1 MGVKSD
7 IITKRSGRWLMK
19 KIQCVFFIILV
30 IFCRHVFAEAPH
42 TKSSQD
48 TKILEKPL
56 RAELVLKLGSDKAN
70 EDFYKPRSF
79 TVDKNGQ
86 IYILDAGN
94 SRIQCF
100 SKEGKFL
107 FSFGRQGQGPGE
119 LSDNA
124 GKIKIL
130 SDGNIYVIDN
140 SQRRINVYNLEG
152 KFLFLGKTIFK
163 FSDKTS
169 SSSAYFN
176 DIVLLN
182 NTYYLSSIF
191 LEEDH
196 KPIHISRTLGKL
208 DSSFGIFVE
217 PAVNQLQRISRLPP
231 LPYPWRMYYAD
242 SGFTKLV
249 VTNKNEI
256 IYSQAF
262 PYRLIKYDAKGQVL
276 KDIMGDV
283 EFDTHHHVE
292 YFREKGWVGV
302 RSYPNPPTG
311 IVLDVSINKENQVVV
326 PFLNPDR
333 DFFYIDIYD
342 LDLNLISRYKMPNII
357 SDVKKG
363 EHIRMGDVMIDNDN
377 YLYASVQ
384 SKENYPQIVKYKLI
398 FE

>member
-1 MGVKSD
+1 ML
-7 IITKRSGRWLMK
+7 TKT
-19 KIQCVFFIILV
+19 IQCVFFIILV
-30 IFCRHVFAEAPH
+30 IFCGYALAEGPL
-42 TKSSQD
+42 TPSSPD

-56 RAELVLKLGSDKAN
+56 RAELVLKIGSNKEN
-70 EDFYKPRSF
+70 EDFYKLRSF
-79 TVDKNGQ
+79 TVDKDGN

-119 LSDNA
+119 LSNNA
-124 GKIKIL
+124 CKIKIL
-130 SDGNIYVIDN
+130 SDGNVYVIDN
-140 SQRRINVYNLEG
+140 YPRRINVYNLKGE
-152 KFLFLGKTIFK
+152 FLFSGKTK
-163 FSDKTS
+163 FSFSDNSS

-182 NTYYLSSIF
+182 NTYYLSSLF
-191 LEEDH
+191 LEENH
-196 KPIHISRTLGKL
+196 KPIHICRTLGKV

-217 PAVNQLQRISRLPP
+217 PAVNLLKRINRLPFP
-231 LPYPWRMYYAD
+231 PPWRMAYAD
-242 SGFTKLV
+242 TGITKLV

-256 IYSQAF
+256 IFSQAF

-283 EFDTHHHVE
+283 DFDTYHHVK
-292 YFREKGWVGV
+292 YSVEKGWVAIY
-302 RSYPNPPTG
+302 SFPDPPTG
-311 IVLDVSINKENQVVV
+311 IVLDVSINRDNQVVV
-326 PFLNPDR
+326 PYLNQDQ

-357 SDVKKG
+357 SDAKKG
-363 EHIRMGDVMIDNDN
+363 EHIRVGDVMIDNDN

-384 SKENYPQIVKYKLI
+384 SKEDYPKVVKYKLI

>member
-1 MGVKSD
+1 
-7 IITKRSGRWLMK
+7 
-19 KIQCVFFIILV
+19 V
-30 IFCRHVFAEAPH
+30 IFWGYVLAEAPLIL
-42 TKSSQD
+42 SLPD
-48 TKILEKPL
+48 TKILEKPI
-56 RAELVLKLGSDKAN
+56 RAELLLKIGSDKEN
-70 EDFYKPRSF
+70 EDFYKLRSF
-79 TVDKNGQ
+79 TVDKNGN

-107 FSFGRQGQGPGE
+107 FGFGRQGQGPGE

-124 GKIKIL
+124 CKIKIL

-140 SQRRINVYNLEG
+140 YQRRINVYNLKGEFLFSG
-152 KFLFLGKTIFK
+152 KTKFL

-182 NTYYLSSIF
+182 NIYYLSSLF
-191 LEEDH
+191 LEENH
-196 KPIHISRTLGKL
+196 KPIHISRTLGKV
-208 DSSFGIFVE
+208 DRSFGIFVE

-231 LPYPWRMYYAD
+231 LPYPWRMYYGD

-283 EFDTHHHVE
+283 EFDTQHHVE

-311 IVLDVSINKENQVVV
+311 IVLDVSINRDNQVVV

-342 LDLNLISRYKMPNII
+342 LDLNLISRYKMQNII
-357 SDVKKG
+357 ADGKKG
-363 EHIRMGDVMIDNDN
+363 EYISAGDVLIDNDDN
-377 YLYASVQ
+377 LYAVVL
-384 SKENYPQIVKYKLI
+384 SKESYPQLVKYKLI
-398 FE
+398 LE

>member
-1 MGVKSD
+1 LKEVVARN
-7 IITKRSGRWLMK
+7 IHWLTKRIL
-19 KIQCVFFIILV
+19 CVFFIILM
-30 IFCRHVFAEAPH
+30 IFSGYVLAEAPL
-42 TKSSQD
+42 TPSSPD

-56 RAELVLKLGSDKAN
+56 RAELVFKLGSNKPN
-70 EDFYKPRSF
+70 EDFYKLSSF
-79 TVDKNGQ
+79 TVDKNGK

-100 SKEGKFL
+100 SKDGKFL
-107 FSFGRQGQGPGE
+107 FGFGRQGQGPGE

-124 GKIKIL
+124 LKIKIL

-140 SQRRINVYNLEG
+140 RQRRINVYNLKGEFLFSG
-152 KFLFLGKTIFK
+152 KTKFLFRG
-163 FSDKTS
+163 KTS

-182 NTYYLSSIF
+182 NTYYLSSLF
-191 LEEDH
+191 LEENH
-196 KPIHISRTLGKL
+196 KPIHISRTLGEI
-208 DSSFGIFVE
+208 DVSFGIFVE
-217 PAVNQLQRISRLPP
+217 PAVDQLQRINRLP

-242 SGFTKLV
+242 SSSTKLV

-256 IYSQAF
+256 IFSQVF

-283 EFDTHHHVE
+283 DFDTYHHVK
-292 YFREKGWVGV
+292 YSVEKGWVAIY
-302 RSYPNPPTG
+302 SYPDPPTG
-311 IVLDVSINKENQVVV
+311 IVLDVSINRDNQVVV
-326 PFLNPDR
+326 PYLNPDR

-363 EHIRMGDVMIDNDN
+363 EYISAGDVMIDNDDN
-377 YLYASVQ
+377 LYAVVL
-384 SKENYPQIVKYKLI
+384 SKESYPQLVKYKLI

>member
-1 MGVKSD
+1 VL
-7 IITKRSGRWLMK
+7 TKT
-19 KIQCVFFIILV
+19 IQCVFFIILV
-30 IFCRHVFAEAPH
+30 IFCGYALAEGPL
-42 TKSSQD
+42 TPSSPD

-56 RAELVLKLGSDKAN
+56 RAELVLKIGSNKEN
-70 EDFYKPRSF
+70 EDFYKLRSF
-79 TVDKNGQ
+79 TVDKDGN

-119 LSDNA
+119 LSNNA
-124 GKIKIL
+124 CKIKIL
-130 SDGNIYVIDN
+130 SDGNVYVIDN
-140 SQRRINVYNLEG
+140 YPRRINVYNLKGE
-152 KFLFLGKTIFK
+152 FLFSGKTK
-163 FSDKTS
+163 FSFSDNSS

-182 NTYYLSSIF
+182 NTYYLSSLF
-191 LEEDH
+191 LEENH
-196 KPIHISRTLGKL
+196 KPIHICRTLGKV

-217 PAVNQLQRISRLPP
+217 PAVNLLKRINRLPFP
-231 LPYPWRMYYAD
+231 PPWRMGYAD
-242 SGFTKLV
+242 SHITKLV

-256 IYSQAF
+256 IFSQAF

-283 EFDTHHHVE
+283 DFDTYHHVK
-292 YFREKGWVGV
+292 YSVEKGWVAIY
-302 RSYPNPPTG
+302 SFPDPPTG
-311 IVLDVSINKENQVVV
+311 IVLDVSINRDNQVVV
-326 PFLNPDR
+326 PYLNQDQ

-357 SDVKKG
+357 SDAKKG
-363 EHIRMGDVMIDNDN
+363 EHIRVGDVMIDNDN

-384 SKENYPQIVKYKLI
+384 SKEDYPKVVKYKLI

>member
-1 MGVKSD
+1 
-7 IITKRSGRWLMK
+7 MK

-30 IFCRHVFAEAPH
+30 IFCGYALAEGPL
-42 TKSSQD
+42 TPSSPD

-56 RAELVLKLGSDKAN
+56 RAELVFKLGSNKPN
-70 EDFYKPRSF
+70 EDFYKPSSF

-107 FSFGRQGQGPGE
+107 FGFGRQGQGPGE
-119 LSDNA
+119 LSNNA
-124 GKIKIL
+124 LKIKIL
-130 SDGNIYVIDN
+130 SDENIYVIDN
-140 SQRRINVYNLEG
+140 RQRRINVYSLEG
-152 KFLFLGKTIFK
+152 KFLFSGKTK
-163 FSDKTS
+163 FLFRGKTA

-182 NTYYLSSIF
+182 NTYYLSSLF
-191 LEEDH
+191 LEENH

-217 PAVNQLQRISRLPP
+217 PAVNQLQRINRLSF
-231 LPYPWRMYYAD
+231 PYPWRMYYAD
-242 SGFTKLV
+242 TDITKLV

-256 IYSQAF
+256 IFSQAY

-283 EFDTHHHVE
+283 DFDTHHHVE
-292 YFREKGWVGV
+292 YKYGSEAGGTTMY
-302 RSYPNPPTG
+302 SYPYPNSPPTG
-311 IVLDVSINKENQVVV
+311 IVLDVSINRGNQVVV
-326 PFLNPDR
+326 PYLNPDQ

-342 LDLNLISRYKMPNII
+342 LDLNLISRYKMSNII
-357 SDVKKG
+357 TDVKKG
-363 EHIRMGDVMIDNDN
+363 EHIGMGDVMIDNDN
-377 YLYASVQ
+377 NLYATVI
-384 SKENYPQIVKYKLI
+384 SKENYPQLVKYKLI

>member
-1 MGVKSD
+1 MGRM
-7 IITKRSGRWLMK
+7 TAK
-19 KIQCVFFIILV
+19 KIQCLFFIILV
-30 IFCRHVFAEAPH
+30 IFCGYALAEGLLSP
-42 TKSSQD
+42 SLPD

-56 RAELVLKLGSDKAN
+56 RAELVFKLGSNKPN
-70 EDFYKPRSF
+70 EDFYKPNSF

-119 LSDNA
+119 LSNNA
-124 GKIKIL
+124 SKIKIL

-140 SQRRINVYNLEG
+140 YPRRINVYNLEG
-152 KFLFLGKTIFK
+152 KFLFSGKKK
-163 FSDKTS
+163 FLFSERS
-169 SSSAYFN
+169 SGYFC
-176 DIVLLN
+176 DIILLN
-182 NTYYLSSIF
+182 NTYYFSSLY
-191 LEEDH
+191 LEENY
-196 KPIHISRTLGKL
+196 KPIQISHTLGEV

-217 PAVNQLQRISRLPP
+217 PAVNQLKRINKLPHP
-231 LPYPWRMYYAD
+231 DWWRVYYIV
-242 SGFTKLV
+242 SGNKLV
-249 VTNKNEI
+249 ATNKNEI
-256 IYSQAF
+256 IYSQAY
-262 PYRLIKYDAKGQVL
+262 PYRLIKYDTKGQVL

-283 EFDTHHHVE
+283 DFDTHHHVE
-292 YFREKGWVGV
+292 YEVTKDGTIMHH
-302 RSYPNPPTG
+302 YPYPDSPSAG
-311 IVLDVSINKENQVVV
+311 IVLDVSINRDNQVVV
-326 PFLNPDR
+326 PYVNQDQ

-342 LDLNLISRYKMPNII
+342 LNLNLISRYKMPNII

-384 SKENYPQIVKYKLI
+384 SKEDYPKVVKYKLI

>member
-1 MGVKSD
+1 ML
-7 IITKRSGRWLMK
+7 TKT
-19 KIQCVFFIILV
+19 IQCVFFIILV
-30 IFCRHVFAEAPH
+30 IFCGDALAEGPLIP
-42 TKSSQD
+42 SLPD

-56 RAELVLKLGSDKAN
+56 RAELVFKIGSDKEN
-70 EDFYKPRSF
+70 EDFHKLRSF
-79 TVDKNGQ
+79 TVDKDGQ

-100 SKEGKFL
+100 SKEAKFL

-152 KFLFLGKTIFK
+152 KFLFLGKTKFK

-182 NTYYLSSIF
+182 NTYYLSSMF
-191 LEEDH
+191 LEENH
-196 KPIHISRTLGKL
+196 KPIHISHTLGKV

-217 PAVNQLQRISRLPP
+217 PAVNQLQRISGLLP
-231 LPYPWRMYYAD
+231 LPYPWRMCYAD

-256 IYSQAF
+256 IYSQAY
-262 PYRLIKYDAKGQVL
+262 PYRLIKHDAKGEVL

-292 YFREKGWVGV
+292 YFRKKGWQGV
-302 RSYPNPPTG
+302 RSYPKHTG
-311 IVLDVSINKENQVVV
+311 IVLDVSINRDNHVVV
-326 PFLNPDR
+326 PYLNPDQ

-342 LDLNLISRYKMPNII
+342 LELNLVSRYKMPYII
-357 SDVKKG
+357 ADVKKG
-363 EHIRMGDVMIDNDN
+363 EYIYMGDVMIDNDN
-377 YLYASVQ
+377 YLYAAVTSEE
-384 SKENYPQIVKYKLI
+384 SYPQLVKYKLI
-398 FE
+398 FD